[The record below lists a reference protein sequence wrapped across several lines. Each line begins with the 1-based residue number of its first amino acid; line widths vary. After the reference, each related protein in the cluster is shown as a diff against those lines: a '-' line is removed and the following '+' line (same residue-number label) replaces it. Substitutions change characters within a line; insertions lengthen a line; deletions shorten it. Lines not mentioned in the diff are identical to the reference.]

1 MRRAPLGLALV
12 FALVLA
18 ACGQAQEASEPAA
31 TTSPSPSAT
40 ASPLPSTS
48 PSASPTGRDYT
59 PPVLT
64 PEAEKSETG
73 ARSLLLAWADA
84 MEDREYGP
92 AYALFGQYASRT
104 GQSAAQYAAS
114 FADYRTVTVS
124 VGEGMAEGA
133 CGSLYYEVPV
143 TLSGTTDA
151 GKPYVRD
158 GTMTLRRVND
168 VDGATAA
175 QLRWHL
181 DRLVWSD

>member
-1 MRRAPLGLALV
+1 MRRAVILLAL
-12 FALVLA
+12 ALA
-18 ACGQAQEASEPAA
+18 ACGQGREPSEPV
-31 TTSPSPSAT
+31 TTIDPSANPSAA
-40 ASPLPSTS
+40 ASPVPEITAT
-48 PSASPTGRDYT
+48 PARDYT

-84 MEDREYGP
+84 MEDRAFAE
-92 AYALFGQYASRT
+92 AYKLFGDYAERT
-104 GQSAAQYAAS
+104 GQTATQYAAA
-114 FADYRTVTVS
+114 FADYRTVTVA

-143 TLSGTTDA
+143 TLTGTTRA

-168 VDGATAA
+168 VDGATPA

-181 DRLVWSD
+181 DRLAWSD